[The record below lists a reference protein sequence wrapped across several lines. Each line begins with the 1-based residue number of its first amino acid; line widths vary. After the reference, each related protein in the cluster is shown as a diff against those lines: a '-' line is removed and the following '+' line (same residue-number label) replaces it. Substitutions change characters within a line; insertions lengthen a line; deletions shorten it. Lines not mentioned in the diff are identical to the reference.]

1 MRQSADFALRGA
13 LGQARRG
20 GPADNI
26 RGGGVRSFFEGCL
39 ASSGH
44 RGRDDARGRCCH
56 APSDLTRTSRRDAG
70 ASCLDG
76 QGDVTLPTRS
86 SCAQSQDPCL
96 ANVVAAVDSATA
108 RATTR
113 WCRSCVTTPSAGS
126 SSRDSRQARRPAG
139 VPAAGIVAASMAR
152 RWQNPSKKTA
162 DSSPANVVCRPA
174 MRGTARRGS
183 LFCEVKEEE
192 AAGRRGTRTKQAPP
206 VSRA

>member
-1 MRQSADFALRGA
+1 M
-13 LGQARRG
+13 
-20 GPADNI
+20 
-26 RGGGVRSFFEGCL
+26 

-44 RGRDDARGRCCH
+44 RGRDDARGLRFH

-126 SSRDSRQARRPAG
+126 SSRDSRQARRPAL

-152 RWQNPSKKTA
+152 RCQNPSNKLRT
-162 DSSPANVVCRPA
+162 SSPRMLSA
-174 MRGTARRGS
+174 GTPCVARRGGGVCFVR
-183 LFCEVKEEE
+183 L
-192 AAGRRGTRTKQAPP
+192 RRRRPQADGGHEQNRLP
-206 VSRA
+206 R